1 MIALLPYLAL
11 ALVGV
16 AIASA
21 IGAVLARSLFVT
33 CMHIVCAGVSV
44 AAAVMLVRGG
54 EGGLA
59 LALFAAAWAPVLLLA
74 AMLLSGRS
82 AKAQR
87 VRLPWISLVG
97 AGVTACALWWPLLE
111 LRGAA
116 AVHTANGV
124 SALSFWLAPIVFVAV
139 AACLGA
145 LGYGERGALEHR
157 PQS

>member
-1 MIALLPYLAL
+1 MMALLPYLAL

-21 IGAVLARSLFVT
+21 IGAVGARSLFVT

-44 AAAVMLVRGG
+44 AAALLLVRGG
-54 EGGLA
+54 AGGLA

-82 AKAQR
+82 VKAQR
-87 VRLPWISLVG
+87 ARLPWISLAG
-97 AGVTACALWWPLLE
+97 AAVAACALWWPLLE

-116 AVHTANGV
+116 AVQMAPLV
-124 SALSFWLAPIVFVAV
+124 EALSFWLAPIAFVAV
-139 AACLGA
+139 ATCLGA
-145 LGYGERGALEHR
+145 LGYGERGALEHGAR
-157 PQS
+157 P